1 MDKTDHGATTIAD
14 ANRFVFCSSNGT
26 HARWLAQALNEWQVQ
41 QQELVALPL
50 LAAQIG
56 ESRPRLVFLDFSGN
70 CGSSIANC
78 AADMIALAQTLK
90 KEMPHC
96 LLIAVGTMN
105 YPEGAVAALRAGVNH
120 FIDMSAAAVEA
131 RDVVRKLIASGA
143 TSSAQDSQQGVLIAL
158 LGARAGIGT
167 TTMAVHLADLLQQ
180 RHIAGQAEF
189 RVALLD
195 LGLPAGDG
203 QLYLNASGSF
213 HFADV
218 VRSRHRLDQTLI
230 QTALTRSRSGIKIIS
245 IPRSAHQISGLA
257 AADIVAVLALLRSY
271 FDVLVMDLG
280 GFADPAL
287 ACKMA
292 ATADQTWLLTDQSA
306 GSLVSLAALI
316 AELDLHASVT
326 ATPPRQLIVNRYNKQ
341 YGMSAEQIAE
351 RFQLNLAAAIPDRTA
366 SLMSSANQGKLLHE
380 IVGSDSY
387 LHALETLVEK
397 TLGSVVKIN
406 GAGTLSRWLSGVLF
420 R

>member
-1 MDKTDHGATTIAD
+1 
-14 ANRFVFCSSNGT
+14 
-26 HARWLAQALNEWQVQ
+26 
-41 QQELVALPL
+41 
-50 LAAQIG
+50 
-56 ESRPRLVFLDFSGN
+56 
-70 CGSSIANC
+70 
-78 AADMIALAQTLK
+78 
-90 KEMPHC
+90 
-96 LLIAVGTMN
+96 
-105 YPEGAVAALRAGVNH
+105 
-120 FIDMSAAAVEA
+120 
-131 RDVVRKLIASGA
+131 
-143 TSSAQDSQQGVLIAL
+143 
-158 LGARAGIGT
+158 
-167 TTMAVHLADLLQQ
+167 
-180 RHIAGQAEF
+180 
-189 RVALLD
+189 LLD